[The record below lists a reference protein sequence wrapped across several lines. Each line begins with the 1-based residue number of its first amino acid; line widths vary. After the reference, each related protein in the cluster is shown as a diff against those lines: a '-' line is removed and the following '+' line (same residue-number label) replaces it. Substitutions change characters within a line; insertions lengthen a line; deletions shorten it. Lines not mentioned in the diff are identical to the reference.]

1 MFIKQKSYIALLD
14 TGADIS
20 CISADLAQN
29 LINQNVVKLQPSSLA
44 MIRGVGGQTTRVLGS
59 LDVPLKITGLTIP
72 QSFIVVDTLTH
83 PLILGV
89 DFLQSH
95 QASLNFATRDL
106 LLYNGLTSV
115 PLIQEQEMYPVH
127 LLRTT
132 IIPSRT
138 EVTLP
143 VSVCFSREGT
153 GIIEPLKSLLVNKH
167 TIVARALV
175 NLAQGRTM
183 CTVRNPFDHP
193 VTLQHQHT
201 LAHFQPVDTVLG
213 ELADKPATGSS
224 AKVADSPMLLSEAK
238 TVIDNLG
245 ISLQQAALTPDQ
257 KDQITIFLAGQR
269 DIFAADMS
277 ELGETHL
284 TTHRIDTGDAPPIKQ
299 RPYRTAPALNA
310 EIERQV
316 NDMLRHD
323 VIRPST
329 SPWSS
334 PVVLVK
340 KKDGTYR
347 FAVDYR
353 KLNKVSK
360 PYTSP
365 SSFGGCTRHHG

>member
-1 MFIKQKSYIALLD
+1 
-14 TGADIS
+14 
-20 CISADLAQN
+20 
-29 LINQNVVKLQPSSLA
+29 

-59 LDVPLKITGLTIP
+59 LDVPLKIAGLTIP

-83 PLILGV
+83 PLIIGV

-115 PLIQEQEMYPVH
+115 PLIQQQEMCPVH

-132 IIPSRT
+132 VIPSRT

-143 VSVCFSREGT
+143 VSVSCCQEGT

-167 TIVARALV
+167 TIVARDLV
-175 NLAQGRTM
+175 SLTQGRTM
-183 CTVRNPFDHP
+183 CTVRNPFGHP

-201 LAHFQPVDTVLG
+201 LAHFQP
-213 ELADKPATGSS
+213 
-224 AKVADSPMLLSEAK
+224 PMLLSEAK

-245 ISLQQAALTPDQ
+245 ISLQHAALTPDQ
-257 KDQITIFLAGQR
+257 KDQMTIFLASQR

-284 TTHRIDTGDAPPIKQ
+284 TTHHIDTGDAPPIKQ
-299 RPYRTAPALNA
+299 RPYRTAPTLNA

-360 PYTSP
+360 PVHFPLPRLEDALDIMGKSTIFSTLDLFSGFWQIP
-365 SSFGGCTRHHG
+365 LDKESQDKSTFTTHNSGSE